1 MASDPFTPQLVQQ
14 GYKNLFLSNPAKNFV
29 PMPNQM
35 NQGKTVLLDQDIQEK
50 VKEERRCELSK
61 RYGFIF

>member
-1 MASDPFTPQLVQQ
+1 MTSDPFTPQLVQQ
-14 GYKNLFLSNPAKNFV
+14 EYKNLFLSNPAKNFV

-50 VKEERRCELSK
+50 VKEERR
-61 RYGFIF
+61 